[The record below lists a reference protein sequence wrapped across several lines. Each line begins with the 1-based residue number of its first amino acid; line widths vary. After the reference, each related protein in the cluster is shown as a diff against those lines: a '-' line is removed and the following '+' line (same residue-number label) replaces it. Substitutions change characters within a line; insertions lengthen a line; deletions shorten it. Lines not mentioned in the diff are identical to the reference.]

1 LGLFYWLNF
10 NHFAY
15 LLIFCIVD
23 YLKVSMFVQ
32 RIWAIKQK
40 QMYA

>member
-1 LGLFYWLNF
+1 M
-10 NHFAY
+10 
-15 LLIFCIVD
+15 D

-40 QMYA
+40 QMYARNNPFIGNDDEKD